1 MSENIEHVIDSRGYA
16 LMGDSRGIT
25 VDWQLRESVWKWA
38 VENGIVIEYQGSL
51 GGQDLWYVKDDQ
63 HRTWFTLKWKK

>member
-25 VDWQLRESVWKWA
+25 VDWHLRHDVYNWA
-38 VENGIVIEYQGSL
+38 DKNKITVEYQGSMS
-51 GGQDLWYVKDDQ
+51 GKDLWYVKDDQ
-63 HRTWFTLKWKK
+63 HRAWFALKWKK